1 VYLKSAGI
9 DQRKWVRDPKLSITM
24 TALRS
29 LLEGSIDYAGLFP
42 PAALDLG
49 SAVRQ
54 YAEYLESEQSW
65 ALGRF
70 VIPVA
75 RLAELEA
82 VAGGLMPRQPSD
94 RPWRLTALAGLETGT
109 DARTVGEFNC
119 RHAPHGAPAVSA
131 DAVEAKADTVA
142 AVDRLLGSVPDYLQ
156 AYVEIPIGHD
166 PTPLVEEI
174 AHHGGRAKVRTGGI
188 SAAAFPATA
197 DLARFIRVCAELQVP
212 FKATA
217 GLHHPLRGDYR
228 LTYAPDS
235 AQGRM
240 FGFLNLFL
248 TAAYARDG
256 LADAELGELLEESS
270 PRAFEVTD
278 DGVAWRGEW
287 LDLAAIRRA
296 RAQVVVSFGS
306 CSFTEPISELAA
318 LGLIQ

>member
-1 VYLKSAGI
+1 
-9 DQRKWVRDPKLSITM
+9 M

-42 PAALDLG
+42 PAGLELG
-49 SAVRQ
+49 SAVRE
-54 YAEYLESEQSW
+54 YAAYLESEQSW
-65 ALGRF
+65 ALGRL

-75 RLAELEA
+75 RLPELEA
-82 VAGGLMPRQPSD
+82 TAGALMPLQPSD
-94 RPWRLTALAGLETGT
+94 RPWRLTALAGLDTAG
-109 DARTVGEFNC
+109 DARAVGEFNC
-119 RHAPHGAPAVSA
+119 RHAADRAPAVSA
-131 DAVEAKADTVA
+131 DAIEAKADTVA
-142 AVDRLLGSVPDYLQ
+142 AVDRLLGSVPEYLQ
-156 AYVEIPIGHD
+156 AYVEVPIGQD

-188 SAAAFPATA
+188 TTAAFPPTA
-197 DLARFIRVCAELQVP
+197 DLARFIRVCAESQVA

-240 FGFLNLFL
+240 FGFLNVFL
-248 TAAYARDG
+248 AAAYARSG
-256 LADAELGELLEESS
+256 LDDADLGALLEETS

-278 DGVAWRGEW
+278 DGIAWQGER
-287 LDLAAIRRA
+287 LDLGAIRRT
-296 RAQVVVSFGS
+296 RAQVVISFGS
-306 CSFTEPISELAA
+306 CSFTEPMGELAA